1 VTSAKLGEEAM
12 MEEEQ
17 HSDLQEQPPEEV
29 GQEPISLLLKRRR
42 EAKGLSLQATTA
54 ATRVPLRY
62 LRHLEG
68 DGPPD
73 LLSDELY
80 LVPFLRTYATFLDLD
95 SSSAVAEF
103 VIAVRRRESAV
114 GLVQEVPR
122 RALSRRFVFLLLL
135 TSVGLLVFFWISGQQ
150 G

>member
-1 VTSAKLGEEAM
+1 

-17 HSDLQEQPPEEV
+17 HRDPQEQPPEEV
-29 GQEPISLLLKRRR
+29 GQEPIPLLLKRRR
-42 EAKGLSLQATTA
+42 EAKGLSLQVTAA

-68 DGPPD
+68 DGPPE

-103 VIAVRRRESAV
+103 VIAVRRRENVA
-114 GLVQEVPR
+114 GQTQEVPR

-135 TSVGLLVFFWISGQQ
+135 TGVGLLVFFWVSGQH

>member
-1 VTSAKLGEEAM
+1 

-17 HSDLQEQPPEEV
+17 LNDLQEQPPEEV

-42 EAKGLSLQATTA
+42 EAKGLSLQATAA

-62 LRHLEG
+62 LRHIEG

-95 SSSAVAEF
+95 PSSAVAEF
-103 VIAVRRRESAV
+103 VIAVRRRENAAPLP
-114 GLVQEVPR
+114 GPAPR
-122 RALSRRFVFLLLL
+122 RALSRRLVLLLL
-135 TSVGLLVFFWISGQQ
+135 LLLAGVGLLVFFWISGQQ

>member
-1 VTSAKLGEEAM
+1 

-17 HSDLQEQPPEEV
+17 HRDLREQPPEEV
-29 GQEPISLLLKRRR
+29 GQEPIPLLLKHRR
-42 EAKGLSLQATTA
+42 EAKGLSLQATAA

-73 LLSDELY
+73 ILSDELY

-95 SSSAVAEF
+95 ASSAVAEF
-103 VIAVRRRESAV
+103 VIAVRRRERAV

-135 TSVGLLVFFWISGQQ
+135 TGVGLLVFFWISGQQ

>member
-1 VTSAKLGEEAM
+1 VASGQLGEEAM

-17 HSDLQEQPPEEV
+17 YNDLQEQPPEEV
-29 GQEPISLLLKRRR
+29 GQEPIALLLKRRR
-42 EAKGLSLQATTA
+42 EAKGLSLQATAA

-95 SSSAVAEF
+95 PSSAVAEF
-103 VIAVRRRESAV
+103 VIAVRRRESAPPLP
-114 GLVQEVPR
+114 GPVPR
-122 RALSRRFVFLLLL
+122 RALWRRVVFLLLL
-135 TSVGLLVFFWISGQQ
+135 TGVGLLVFFWISGQQ

>member
-54 ATRVPLRY
+54 ATRVP
-62 LRHLEG
+62 LEG